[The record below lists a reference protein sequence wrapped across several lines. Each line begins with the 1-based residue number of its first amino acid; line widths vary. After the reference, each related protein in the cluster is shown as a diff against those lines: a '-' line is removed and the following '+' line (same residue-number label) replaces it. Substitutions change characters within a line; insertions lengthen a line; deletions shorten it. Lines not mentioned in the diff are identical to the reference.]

1 MKKKLLS
8 LLLAAVMTV
17 GMTAC
22 GGVKGRSTSSSS
34 GSASGS
40 KKTAAATTEN
50 HDTDVLN
57 LNIASE
63 PQSVDPALSI
73 SIDGGILIVNSFA
86 GLYTYDQKQ
95 KLVPDIADGMP
106 QVSSDKTEYTIKLK
120 KTKWSNGEALT
131 AKDFLYSWNRVIEK
145 KTASGYAY
153 LFDIIARKDGKLDV
167 SAPDDYTLKI
177 KLTNPCPYF
186 NDLLAFP
193 TFFPVYQKEVEKSVT
208 KKVPA
213 GTWSQEA
220 GFVSN
225 GAYILKSW
233 KHNESMVYEKNPNFH
248 DASKVKIK
256 SLHFMLSAQDTTTY
270 AAYNKGDLDF
280 IDTVPN
286 DEIKTV
292 KNSKEFHI
300 MDNLGT
306 YYLAFNV
313 NADLFKNMTEQQAKD
328 FRHAI
333 ALLIDRQYIID
344 TVGQTE
350 QVAADSYI
358 PAGMSDGNGG
368 EFKNKS
374 YYDAK
379 KTGQDSVE
387 EAKKLLE
394 GCGYKFSKQS
404 DGTYK
409 CSPDISFQYILND
422 DSGHKKIAQAVQQ
435 DLQALGINMQI
446 QTEDWKVLIADRQN
460 GNFTFAREGWLADY
474 NDPINMLEMFQTKSG
489 NNDPQFGKDMSKHK
503 SAPQNWKDYDK
514 LIDKIR
520 TSTDF
525 SSRVDLMHQA
535 EDMLMDTWAVI
546 PIYYYNDI
554 YMQKQNVKGVFGTVY
569 GFKYF
574 MYATKS

>member
-1 MKKKLLS
+1 MKKKLLAVVLAS
-8 LLLAAVMTV
+8 AMALGLAA
-17 GMTAC
+17 C
-22 GGVKGRSTSSSS
+22 GSTNKGGS
-34 GSASGS
+34 SASGS
-40 KKTAAATTEN
+40 AKSTKATTQN

-63 PQSVDPALSI
+63 PQSIDPALNTAV
-73 SIDGGILIVNSFA
+73 DGGILIVNSFA
-86 GLYTYDQKQ
+86 GLYTYDSDQ
-95 KLVPDIADGMP
+95 KLTPDVADGMP
-106 QVSSDKTEYTIKLK
+106 QVSDDKTEYTIKLK
-120 KTKWSNGEALT
+120 KTKWSNGEPLT
-131 AKDFLYSWNRVIEK
+131 ANDFVYSWNRVIDK

-153 LFDIIARKDGKLDV
+153 LFDIIARKGDKLDV
-167 SAPDDYTLKI
+167 EATDDYTLKI

-193 TFFPVYQKEVEKSVT
+193 TFFPVYQKEVDASVT
-208 KKVPA
+208 DKVPA

-225 GAYILKSW
+225 GAYTLKEW
-233 KHNESMVYEKNPNFH
+233 KHDESMVYVKNPNYYNA
-248 DASKVKIK
+248 DKVKIK
-256 SLHFMLSAQDTTTY
+256 ELHFMLSAQDTTTY

-292 KNSKEFHI
+292 KDNPEFNI

-306 YYLAFNV
+306 YYIAFNV
-313 NADLFKNMTEQQAKD
+313 NADIFKNMSEQQAKD

-333 ALLIDRQYIID
+333 CLLIDRQYIID

-350 QVAADSYI
+350 QVAADSFI

-374 YYDAK
+374 YYDAT

-394 GCGYKFSKQS
+394 GCGYKFTDNG

-409 CSPDISFQYILND
+409 CDPAISFQYVLND
-422 DSGHKKIAQAVQQ
+422 DSGHKKIAESIQQ
-435 DLQALGINMQI
+435 DLSALGIDMQI
-446 QTEDWKVLIADRQN
+446 QTEDWKVLIADRQK

-474 NDPINMLEMFQTKSG
+474 NDPINMLEMFATDSG
-489 NNDPQFGKDMSKHK
+489 NNDSQFGRDMDKHP
-503 SAPQNWKDYDK
+503 SAPQNWADYDK
-514 LIDKIR
+514 LIKQIR

-525 SSRVDLMHQA
+525 ASRVDLMHQA

-554 YMQKQNVKGVFGTVY
+554 YMVKGNVKGVYGTVY
-569 GFKYF
+569 GMKYF